1 MSIDTAS
8 RMANQ
13 LCPAVS
19 KKITPVH
26 AGLWWHV
33 ALIRAYRATLP
44 IGPLRSPS
52 FGGPAGGRATAAE
65 WNGEMDRGRAGGGR
79 ARVRGLIL
87 LADAG
92 F

>member
-33 ALIRAYRATLP
+33 ALIRAYRATP
-44 IGPLRSPS
+44 IAQLWRASGWTGHGRRMERRDGSRS
-52 FGGPAGGRATAAE
+52 G
-65 WNGEMDRGRAGGGR
+65 GGGR
-79 ARVRGLIL
+79 ARVRGVIL